1 MKYYFFSF
9 VVNNFDNGFQF
20 GNGTAEIENGESLP
34 IFELQKQIE
43 EKSPTECAAT
53 ILNYHEMSKADYQL
67 YLEQQYK
74 KQQEEMNNED

>member
-20 GNGTAEIENGESLP
+20 GNGTAKIENGESLP
-34 IFELQKQIE
+34 IFELQKRIE
-43 EKSPTECAAT
+43 EKSLFECAAT
-53 ILNYHEMSKADYQL
+53 ILNYQEMSEADHHL

-74 KQQEEMNNED
+74 KQQEEKRNED